1 MCFDFNNVSS
11 REGEGELGY
20 LVFLEVTKWNYCNLA
35 QGMEN
40 WEYISQTNF
49 DHYWS
54 SLLEVVGAK
63 ERKLYWDQ
71 EEDLKQEGEDDCC
84 VNVLLLIEKIKIKAN
99 PL

>member
-1 MCFDFNNVSS
+1 
-11 REGEGELGY
+11 
-20 LVFLEVTKWNYCNLA
+20 
-35 QGMEN
+35 
-40 WEYISQTNF
+40 
-49 DHYWS
+49 
-54 SLLEVVGAK
+54 VGAK